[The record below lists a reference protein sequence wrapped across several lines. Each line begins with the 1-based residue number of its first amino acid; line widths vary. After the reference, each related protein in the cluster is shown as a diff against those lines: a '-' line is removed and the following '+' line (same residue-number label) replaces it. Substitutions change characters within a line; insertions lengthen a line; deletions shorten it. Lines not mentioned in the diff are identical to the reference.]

1 GEAARGERERQ
12 RTHDPPDAGCEVGHV
27 EAARP
32 EVERL
37 VAQLLRVHEQ
47 PAHNRNVA
55 TVAQRELVLYATCKL
70 AQDPLDHTRSTLL
83 SFRARGVLAAP
94 LREAVAQLRP
104 VLGELAALDPGIV
117 GDDPDRK
124 STRLN
129 SSHVKISYAVFCLKK
144 KK

>member
-1 GEAARGERERQ
+1 
-12 RTHDPPDAGCEVGHV
+12 
-27 EAARP
+27 

-55 TVAQRELVLYATCKL
+55 TVAQRELVLYGACKL
-70 AQDPLDHTRSTLL
+70 GHEPLDHTRSTLL

-104 VLGELAALDPGIV
+104 LLGELSALDPGIV
-117 GDDPDRK
+117 GDDPTDVFGAR
-124 STRLN
+124 THGVTGRDQVCA
-129 SSHVKISYAVFCLKK
+129 SSAAPWRCRVWQ
-144 KK
+144 